1 MHRRWRDSSVSFF
14 SSPWQRAFEKES
26 GAPFTTM
33 NNVKHFQLAWRP
45 TLCNTAVRVV
55 DKFNRARWLQRV
67 LIMVLW
73 LGFFPAAM
81 AAQTLGGTRIGTQAS
96 ATYRMDDMVQTMTV
110 WSSVVVVNVLAVESL
125 TLTGPS
131 SLSTPPAGTVLASYL
146 LTNTGNAAS
155 RYKFELASSGCSGA
169 NVALSQLRLALDA
182 DRNGVVEAHEVIPT
196 GSVAASLQPGQS
208 ASLLVQ
214 GTAPSVV
221 TGVACVMLTAATESL
236 EEEAVLAT
244 TVRVGAGASLS
255 LSKTVVSS
263 STLLRGTSFLDFA
276 LTATNTGTS
285 DASPT
290 NVAGSA
296 ATSITIDGVPNVS
309 RVLIRDVLPTGTQYV
324 MNTLR
329 SSHAG
334 AQRLFRLQGDPPFNY
349 RTTEDATA
357 IEVAVGLPAAVAPQ
371 HSTSMSFRARLSP
384 AAAGQPPDIVNVGHV
399 DFKDGGALV
408 STRSNVIVL
417 PVSDNRLG
425 VALQAVSTVPQT
437 DASGLAD
444 GTAIVTFRARLR
456 NYGGAPL
463 YNPQLHHLMEGG
475 SAANFFGAWTAAA
488 LPANGQYTVVP
499 GSLRLVAS
507 APSNTAAPLSTNFTG
522 RSGSD
527 DLLAPGG
534 MLPVGGDI
542 TVEYAIRVNFLGRVG
557 DVLTTAS
564 ALAASNATAA
574 ADVGDDGSSDGPDP
588 DPAGTGM
595 PQLQASLT
603 RVSTPPLLGV
613 THTTGKP
620 RRLVGGE
627 FEIDH
632 TIKITNSGAVPAV
645 GVRVF
650 NNLECA
656 IKPTSGNNVTG
667 WQMVTPPAAQA
678 GKLTINPGYTGVIP
692 NQPACG
698 NSVDTQSGAPLE
710 GVLSL
715 TDGNGALGAGESE
728 TITFTVKVRLTPAQ
742 GSSARLFHRVWA
754 VAYDSN
760 AASATHTVAA
770 TNSVIEVVLLI
781 DPQGIVYDS
790 VTRLPIAGATVR
802 LQRMS
807 CQGGIPA
814 TPIIPAEI
822 AGGGSPTFTYHPD
835 GSVSM
840 VTSSSGEYQFF
851 WASPPV
857 QDLCTYAISVTPPTS
872 GTAYFSSLIAPQPG
886 TFSTCGN
893 VVPQA
898 TAPQGS
904 DATTWYASVVSG
916 RNGALGPI
924 CEVLHNHIPL
934 DPASARGNI
943 LFLEKTANKK
953 VLELGDFIDYRLSLT
968 NRSGATL
975 TGISFTDTLP
985 PGFAYVAGT
994 TVFNGTRVADPSGG
1008 AGPSIVFDQPTH
1020 ALAGGASVSV
1030 QYRVKVGVGAP
1041 TAVPAVNRAV
1051 ARSNGAT
1058 SNEASHSVKVT
1069 GGVFAD
1075 DAFAIGKVWL
1085 DCNRNGEQDGDDE
1098 PGVPGVRLYMENGT
1112 SVITDGEGR
1121 WSLFG
1126 LKPITHVVKLDRRTL
1141 PDGAE
1146 LQPWDNRN
1154 AGSADSRFVD
1164 VKKGEL
1170 AKANFP
1176 ITNCSAPGLLDAVQ
1190 KRRENAKAG
1199 AELDAAVKQRLTP
1212 SMAAT
1217 AVSGPGQA
1225 ASQGGLGNAVA
1236 TLPLIDLP
1244 SGLGSG
1250 MVAGTAT
1257 AGSPMAAAAPMGSR
1271 SLLPPLPAPTLIEL
1285 EAALPSLDNQP
1296 GFIGL
1301 KEGDTLPSRTV
1312 NVRVKG
1318 PQGTALRLSVGGADV
1333 SERRVGKK
1341 ADLSSTATTA
1351 WEYIGVALQP
1361 GGNRLQLTV
1370 VDPMGNAR
1378 ETVVVNVTAP
1388 DELAVLHIGPAAERV
1403 YADPLTPFPLVVRL
1417 TDNAGVPVTARTA
1430 ITLEA
1435 DRGNFADIDLNPLEP
1450 GAQVFI
1456 EGGVGRIPFTP
1467 PAEPG
1472 PVRLRATTGTIV
1484 REDTITLLP
1493 HLQPMSGIGIVEAT
1507 FASRPRGNA
1516 PAGADSPASNFEA
1529 ELTGL
1534 VRDGDNGRAAGRTA
1548 FYFKGAV
1555 KGDYL
1560 LTAAYDSDKTTKDR
1574 LFRDIRPDE
1583 YYPIYGDDATRGYD
1597 AQSIGKLYVRIDKE
1611 RSYLLYGDFTSSASP
1626 EVRKLSQVNRA
1637 LNGLKHHYETD
1648 KVRVSTHAAE
1658 TASKQQVEEVPANG
1672 LSFYFLS
1679 GSGDIVPN
1687 SEQVELLVRSRT
1699 QPQLVL
1705 STRKLVRNTDYT
1717 LEPLTRRLMLVQPL
1731 ASVDTEGNRQSL
1743 RVTYE
1748 VNQGGPEYLNAGVDA
1763 QFKLGERVQIGV
1775 AAAKDDNPENHRRS
1789 LQAVTALARVGENTV
1804 VAAEAVRTES
1814 DLAGTGK
1821 GQRIEIR
1828 HAEGGFKA
1836 AAEVSRTDAS
1846 FENPGSTLAA
1856 GRTEG
1861 TARAEY
1867 PINDTT
1873 QLRAEL
1879 NYSRNELQPDAP
1891 TQRNASVA
1899 VLKKFGDSLAVEGG
1913 LRDGAGTRAGS
1924 FDYGSVPGTTPGAP
1938 IGAPTAVATPDAV
1951 DTTTAR
1957 VRVTARPSL
1966 LPGAEVFGELEQDLH
1981 DSDRRLAAVG
1991 GAYAITPSARVYG
2004 RREFDSSL
2012 YDNGTNTNRV
2022 TSIVGVDTAYMQ
2034 GGRVFNEYR
2043 VGAKGVSNGTGV
2055 RNSFAVTDNLQVNA
2069 SAEHAKQISGTGD
2082 DSTAIA
2088 LGLDYN
2094 LSAWRASTAVEW
2106 REAGAASSWL
2116 LNLGAAYRVD
2126 ADWSVLV
2133 RSVLSQTSDATAGM
2147 RRLARLQLGLAWRPA
2162 HTDRINGLLRY
2173 ENRRENITAGSTGA
2187 SPYSLYGTAGTTLPG
2202 DYGSHILA
2210 GVLNL
2215 NPSRGNAITTRY
2227 AVRVNEVADDISTSR
2242 SVTQLLH
2249 ARYTRDLSPNWDVG
2263 LQLGLL
2269 HAQGGATQR
2278 MLGLELG
2285 YQFTP
2290 GLWLS
2295 AGYNWRG
2302 LRDNELTGSN
2312 YTSRGAYLRLRFKFD
2327 ETTLGLGGA
2336 STTAAKP
2343 GITLTT
2349 ETPASLLPPGSATPA
2364 PAASPAEPD
2373 GLTDPLASRLQW
2385 SEAALFKGEG
2395 TELLPGGRARL
2406 ERFGALLKQ
2415 AKARRVEVS
2424 MGHGDDTARV
2434 DAVWLPRAKA
2444 VRSLLLKSC
2453 GCAVGMSLD
2462 TQPVPFA
2469 AASTNS
2475 ADPAVGFAL
2484 YVQAVAPNYRAAAA
2498 R

>member
-1 MHRRWRDSSVSFF
+1 M
-14 SSPWQRAFEKES
+14 
-26 GAPFTTM
+26 
-33 NNVKHFQLAWRP
+33 
-45 TLCNTAVRVV
+45 RVV
-55 DKFNRARWLQRV
+55 GQLNRASWLQYV
-67 LIMVLW
+67 LVMALW
-73 LGFFPAAM
+73 LGFLPAAM
-81 AAQTLGGTRIGTQAS
+81 AVQTQAGTRIGTQAG
-96 ATYRMDDMVQTMTV
+96 ATYRMDDMVQPVTV
-110 WSSVVVVNVLAVESL
+110 WSSVAVVNVIAVESL
-125 TLTGPS
+125 ALTGPAS
-131 SLSTPPAGTVLASYL
+131 ISTPPGKEVSVGYL
-146 LTNTGNAAS
+146 LTNNGNTSS
-155 RYKFELASSGCSGA
+155 RYTFELSTAACSGT
-169 NVALSQLRLALDA
+169 NVVLGQLRLALDA
-182 DRNGVVEAHEVIPT
+182 NRNGAVEANETIAT
-196 GSVAASLQPGQS
+196 GSVALSLLPGQS
-208 ASLLVQ
+208 ASLLVL
-214 GTAPSVV
+214 GLAPSVA
-221 TGVACVMLTAATESL
+221 TGVACVQLKAIADEETASL
-236 EEEAVLAT
+236 ST
-244 TVRVGAGASLS
+244 TIQVGSGASVS
-255 LSKTVVSS
+255 LSKTVVSNGA
-263 STLLRGTSFLDFA
+263 LLRGSSQLDFTV
-276 LTATNTGTS
+276 TATNAGTE
-285 DASPT
+285 AAGPT
-290 NVAGSA
+290 AMAGTP
-296 ATSITIDGVPNVS
+296 ATSVTINGVPNS
-309 RVLIRDVLPTGTQYV
+309 SYVLLRDELPVGTQYV
-324 MNTLR
+324 MGTLR
-329 SSHAG
+329 SSNIY
-334 AQRLFRLQGDPPFNY
+334 AQPLYRLQGDPPFNY
-349 RTTEDATA
+349 RTIEDAAA
-357 IEVAVGLPAAVAPQ
+357 IEVAVGLPAIAPQ
-371 HSTSMSFRARLSP
+371 AAASMSFRAKLNS
-384 AAAGQPPDIVNVGHV
+384 AATGQPSDIVNVGHAE
-399 DFKDGGALV
+399 FQSGGVLA
-408 STRSNVIVL
+408 SARSNAIVL

-425 VALQAVSTVPQT
+425 VALQAVSTVPQIN
-437 DASGLAD
+437 ASGAAD

-463 YNPQLHHLMEGG
+463 YNPQLHHPIEGG
-475 SAANFFGAWTAAA
+475 NAASFFGSWTAEA
-488 LPANGQYTVVP
+488 LPGNGQYTVVP

-507 APSNTAAPLSTNFTG
+507 APSNTVAPLSTTFTG
-522 RSGSD
+522 RSGGD
-527 DLLAPGG
+527 DLLNPGG
-534 MLPVGGDI
+534 VLPADGDI
-542 TVEYAIRVNFLGRVG
+542 TVEYAIRVNILGRIG
-557 DVLTTAS
+557 DTLTTAS
-564 ALAASNATAA
+564 ALAASSAA
-574 ADVGDDGSSDGPDP
+574 LAGDVGDDGSSDGTDP

-603 RVSTPPLLGV
+603 RVSTPPLLSIS
-613 THTTGKP
+613 HTTGTP
-620 RRLVGGE
+620 RRLGNGE

-632 TIKITNSGAVPAV
+632 TIQVTNRGAVPAV

-656 IKPTSGNNVTG
+656 IKGASGNNVLG
-667 WQMVTPPAAQA
+667 WQITAPPTASQ
-678 GKLTINPGYTGVIP
+678 GKLSINRGYTGVVAH
-692 NQPACG
+692 QPPCG
-698 NSVDTQSGAPLE
+698 NSIDVNSGAPLD

-715 TDGNGALGAGESE
+715 TDGNGTLATGESE
-728 TITFTVKVRLTPAQ
+728 TITFTVKVSLTPTH
-742 GSSARLFHRVWA
+742 GSSAKLSHRVWA

-781 DPQGIVYDS
+781 DPQGVVYDS
-790 VTRLPIAGATVR
+790 VTRAPIAGATVR

-807 CQGGIPA
+807 CQGGPV
-814 TPIIPAEI
+814 TPIVPTEISGGASPA
-822 AGGGSPTFTYHPD
+822 FTYHPD

-840 VTSSSGEYQFF
+840 ATGATGEYQFF
-851 WASPPV
+851 WLSPPV

-872 GTAYFSSLIAPQPG
+872 GNAYFSSTIAPQAG

-893 VVPQA
+893 VVTNA
-898 TAPQGS
+898 TVPQGN
-904 DATTWYASVVSG
+904 DPTTWYTSVVSG
-916 RNGALGPI
+916 RNGPAGAL

-934 DPASARGNI
+934 DPASARNNV
-943 LFLEKTANKK
+943 LFLEKSANKK
-953 VLELGDFIDYRLSLT
+953 EVELGDFIDYKLNLT
-968 NRSGATL
+968 NRSSATL
-975 TGISFTDTLP
+975 TGVSFTDTLP

-994 TVFNGTRVADPSGG
+994 TVFNGVRVADPSGG
-1008 AGPSIVFDQPTH
+1008 AGPAIVFDQPTH
-1020 ALAGGASVSV
+1020 ALAGAANVSL

-1041 TAVPAVNRAV
+1041 TTAPAINRAV
-1051 ARSNGAT
+1051 ARSSGAT
-1058 SNEASHSVKVT
+1058 SNEATHSVKVT

-1085 DCNRNGEQDGDDE
+1085 DCNRNGEQDGEGE
-1098 PGVPGVRLYMENGT
+1098 PGVPGVRLFMENGT

-1126 LKPITHVVKLDRRTL
+1126 LKPITHVIKVDRRTL
-1141 PDGAE
+1141 PEDAQLE
-1146 LQPWDNRN
+1146 PWDNRN
-1154 AGSADSRFVD
+1154 AGSADSRFID

-1176 ITNCSAPGLLDAVQ
+1176 ITNCGAPGLLDAVNE
-1190 KRRENAKAG
+1190 RRENAKAG
-1199 AELDAAVKQRLTP
+1199 TELDAAVKQRLTP

-1217 AVSGPGQA
+1217 AASGPGPA
-1225 ASQGGLGNAVA
+1225 ASLGGLGSTLTA
-1236 TLPLIDLP
+1236 TTPLIDLP
-1244 SGLGSG
+1244 SGLGSSMAASAITPG
-1250 MVAGTAT
+1250 ASPVAT
-1257 AGSPMAAAAPMGSR
+1257 AAQRNGNA
-1271 SLLPPLPAPTLIEL
+1271 LFPPLPAASLVEL
-1285 EAALPSLDNQP
+1285 EAVLPSLDNQP

-1318 PQGTALRLSVGGADV
+1318 PLGTTLRLSVGGADV

-1341 ADLSSTATTA
+1341 ADLGSTATTA
-1351 WEYIGVALQP
+1351 WEYIGVTLQP
-1361 GGNRLQLTV
+1361 GSNPLQLTV
-1370 VDPMGNAR
+1370 VDSMGNAR
-1378 ETVVVNVTAP
+1378 ETVAIQVTAP
-1388 DELAVLHIGPAAERV
+1388 DDLAQLHITPAAERV
-1403 YADPLTPFPLVVRL
+1403 YADPLTPFPVVVRL
-1417 TDNAGVPVTARTA
+1417 TDAAGVPVTARTLV
-1430 ITLEA
+1430 TLES
-1435 DRGNFADIDLNPLEP
+1435 DRGSFADQDLNPVEPGTQVAIEGGKGNFWFTPPGEP
-1450 GAQVFI
+1450 GA
-1456 EGGVGRIPFTP
+1456 
-1467 PAEPG
+1467 
-1472 PVRLRATTGTIV
+1472 VRLRATTGAIV
-1484 REDTITLLP
+1484 REDIFTLLP
-1493 HLQPMSGIGIVEAT
+1493 HLQPMSGIGIVEAV
-1507 FASRPRGNA
+1507 FSAGHRA
-1516 PAGADSPASNFEA
+1516 DLPAGADSAGSAFEA
-1529 ELTGL
+1529 ELSSF
-1534 VRDGDNGRAAGRTA
+1534 VREGKNGRAAGRTA

-1611 RSYLLYGDFTSSASP
+1611 RSYFLYGDFTSSASP
-1626 EVRKLSQVNRA
+1626 EVRKLSQVNRS
-1637 LNGLKHHYETD
+1637 LNGIKHHYETD
-1648 KVRVSTHAAE
+1648 TVRVITHAAE

-1679 GSGDIVPN
+1679 GSGDIVLN

-1699 QPQLVL
+1699 QPQVVL

-1717 LEPLTRRLMLVQPL
+1717 LEPLTRRLTLVQPL
-1731 ASVDTEGNRQSL
+1731 ASVDAQGNRQSL

-1775 AAAKDDNPENHRRS
+1775 AAAKDDNPENHRRG

-1821 GQRIEIR
+1821 GQRLEIR
-1828 HAEGGFKA
+1828 HADGSFKA
-1836 AAEVSRTDAS
+1836 SAEVSRTDAS
-1846 FENPGSTLAA
+1846 FENPGATLAA

-1867 PINDTT
+1867 PIDDTT

-1899 VLKKFGDSLAVEGG
+1899 VLKKFGDSLAVEAG
-1913 LRDGAGTRAGS
+1913 LRDGNGAGTRAGS
-1924 FDYGSVPGTTPGAP
+1924 FDYGNVPGTTPGAT
-1938 IGAPTAVATPDAV
+1938 IGTPTAVATPDAV

-1957 VRVTARPSL
+1957 VRVTARPSV

-1981 DSDRRLAAVG
+1981 DSDRRLTAVG
-1991 GAYAITPSARVYG
+1991 GAYALTPNARVYG

-2043 VGAKGVSNGTGV
+2043 VGDKGVSNGTGV

-2088 LGLDYN
+2088 LGLDYT

-2162 HTDRINGLLRY
+2162 STDRINGLLRY
-2173 ENRRENITAGSTGA
+2173 ENRRESITAGSTGT
-2187 SPYSLYGTAGTTLPG
+2187 SPYSLYGSAGNALPG
-2202 DYGSHILA
+2202 DYGTHILA
-2210 GVLNL
+2210 GVLNA

-2227 AVRVNEVADDISTSR
+2227 AVRFNEVADDISTSR
-2242 SVTQLLH
+2242 SITQLLH
-2249 ARYTRDLSPNWDVG
+2249 ARYTRDLGPNWDIG
-2263 LQLGLL
+2263 LQLGLM

-2302 LRDNELTGSN
+2302 LRDDELTGSN

-2327 ETTLGLGGA
+2327 ETTLGLGGG
-2336 STTAAKP
+2336 STTATKP
-2343 GITLTT
+2343 GFTLST
-2349 ETPASLLPPGSATPA
+2349 ETPASLLPPGSTTPA

-2385 SEAALFKGEG
+2385 SEAALFKGES
-2395 TELLPGGRARL
+2395 TELLPSGRARL
-2406 ERFGALLKQ
+2406 ERFGALLKK

-2444 VRSLLLKSC
+2444 VRSLLLKTC

-2469 AASTNS
+2469 SASTDS
-2475 ADPAVGFAL
+2475 ADLGVGHAL
-2484 YVQAVAPNYRAAAA
+2484 YVHATKAAATTA
-2498 R
+2498 AATR